1 MGLSEPITLSR
12 ACEVIEIPSGTPATL
27 PAGAVVRIMQSLGQ
41 RLHGGYRSRLHV
53 PCRCQGYRCAG
64 DLERDGTNAHSCQEG
79 MTFSEQMVWDQL
91 KTVYDPE
98 IPVNIVDLGLVYS
111 CAITP
116 LEQGGNRIHI
126 KMSMTAPGCGMGN
139 VLKADVES
147 RLSRLPGV
155 KEVHVEVV
163 FDPPWH
169 PGLCRMQ
176 PSSSLASTWITA
188 RHKPRHRS
196 MEEDSDRPP

>member
-1 MGLSEPITLSR
+1 MGASEPITLSR
-12 ACEVIEIPSGTPATL
+12 ACEVIEIPSGIRATL
-27 PAGAVVRIMQSLGQ
+27 PDGAVVRIMQSLGS
-41 RLHGGYRSRLHV
+41 GYTVATDR
-53 PCRCQGYRCAG
+53 GYMYRVDAKDTDALG
-64 DLERDGTNAHSCQEG
+64 LSNAATAQAPAVQEG
-79 MTFSEQMVWDQL
+79 TFSEQMVWDQL

-111 CAITP
+111 CVIVP
-116 LEQGGNRIHI
+116 MEQSGNSVHI

-147 RLSRLPGV
+147 RLSRLAGV

-169 PGLCRMQ
+169 PGLM
-176 PSSSLASTWITA
+176 
-188 RHKPRHRS
+188 
-196 MEEDSDRPP
+196 SDAAKLQLGFDLDYGVTQTSPPIHGGR